1 MHTIASA
8 ESLSP
13 EEQDVLTVAGRNGGR
28 IEVASR
34 SDTRG
39 PAVRAGKEKLY
50 DPQSSTYA
58 HKCCEAIP
66 TLIELQLLRSGTVP
80 KRFELTNFGWQI
92 SRKLTTKAK
101 EAEILRASPAPA
113 EGVLSEE

>member
-1 MHTIASA
+1 MHTIVSA
-8 ESLSP
+8 ESLNLA
-13 EEQDVLTVAGRNGGR
+13 EQDVLTIGGRNGGK

-50 DPQSSTYA
+50 DPQDPTYA
-58 HKCCEAIP
+58 QHCCDAIAN
-66 TLIELQLLRSGTVP
+66 LIALQLLRSGSAP
-80 KRFELTNFGWQI
+80 KQYELTNFGWQI

-101 EAEILRASPAPA
+101 NN
-113 EGVLSEE
+113 